1 MILTV
6 FLSINI
12 ISYFDRKSNKKI
24 KKIQRK
30 RKFIKVRTETEIK
43 EFLLHI
49 FDNSGN
55 IKRV

>member
-24 KKIQRK
+24 KKLQRK
-30 RKFIKVRTETEIK
+30 NKFIRSTHGDV
-43 EFLLHI
+43 
-49 FDNSGN
+49 D
-55 IKRV
+55 KRIPFTYFRQFGEY